1 MPQPQTT
8 NQTKVQHQ
16 LMKTTETPPPPS
28 SSSSPLADQTSMIS
42 ELMKKNPELFKD
54 NKPVK
59 IKVMTKDANGKNTV
73 KFITVKAASPS
84 PGNFLRKFVKL
95 VQFEI
100 CTTEKK
106 IVKYNAIHCIFL
118 SARYFKKYCGKSK
131 QDEQQEKCH

>member
-1 MPQPQTT
+1 MKLHICTFWIFYIVPPNLDMPQPQTT

-84 PGNFLRKFVKL
+84 LGNFLRKFVKL
-95 VQFEI
+95 VQ
-100 CTTEKK
+100 
-106 IVKYNAIHCIFL
+106 
-118 SARYFKKYCGKSK
+118 
-131 QDEQQEKCH
+131 

>member
-16 LMKTTETPPPPS
+16 LMKTTETPPPS

-73 KFITVKAASPS
+73 KFITVKASPS
-84 PGNFLRKFVKL
+84 PG
-95 VQFEI
+95 
-100 CTTEKK
+100 TSK
-106 IVKYNAIHCIFL
+106 IVEA
-118 SARYFKKYCGKSK
+118 KSK
-131 QDEQQEKCH
+131 KSVIDMSQNYISTPKLSQVKTINQTPVAKKSEEKRKVWGHVMKK

>member
-8 NQTKVQHQ
+8 NQTKVQQ
-16 LMKTTETPPPPS
+16 LMKTTETPPSS

-73 KFITVKAASPS
+73 KFITVKASPS
-84 PGNFLRKFVKL
+84 PG
-95 VQFEI
+95 
-100 CTTEKK
+100 TSK
-106 IVKYNAIHCIFL
+106 IVET
-118 SARYFKKYCGKSK
+118 KSK
-131 QDEQQEKCH
+131 KSVIDMSQNYISTPKLSQVKTFNQTPVAKKSEEKRKVWGHDIQK

>member
-1 MPQPQTT
+1 MLRKTEMKLHILFLIFYIVPPNLDMPQPQTT

-16 LMKTTETPPPPS
+16 LMKTTETPPPS

-106 IVKYNAIHCIFL
+106 
-118 SARYFKKYCGKSK
+118 S
-131 QDEQQEKCH
+131 

>member
-1 MPQPQTT
+1 MKLHILFLIFYIVPPNLDMPQPQTT

-16 LMKTTETPPPPS
+16 LMKTTETPPPT

-84 PGNFLRKFVKL
+84 PGNFLRKFVK
-95 VQFEI
+95 
-100 CTTEKK
+100 
-106 IVKYNAIHCIFL
+106 
-118 SARYFKKYCGKSK
+118 
-131 QDEQQEKCH
+131 